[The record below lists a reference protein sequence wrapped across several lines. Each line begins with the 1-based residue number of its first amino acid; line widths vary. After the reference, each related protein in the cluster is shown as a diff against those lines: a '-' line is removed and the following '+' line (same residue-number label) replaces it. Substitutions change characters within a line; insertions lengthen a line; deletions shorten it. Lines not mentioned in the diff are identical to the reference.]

1 MLVNKMT
8 SMMIRND
15 KRGEQKQEES
25 NPIRIVGG
33 LESPSA
39 NIYYT
44 LSIINRVILD
54 PAGILP
60 SISVPKIAEYGVNR
74 TNTILSNPSNYRV
87 ALSRLAIPSG
97 LIPLFLYPTNPSY
110 YTITLT
116 YYNGITYNQYTR
128 NVTYVPSNVGDP
140 YGEFRP
146 VYHINEMIQYV
157 NVAFQQAY
165 NDAIADLGALVYL
178 PKERPYLTF
187 DSKTQLITMYC
198 EEEYLDFNTF
208 GIFMNTTLY
217 ENFFSSLY
225 AREAVSGSLTGFNG
239 YQILPQNLFLNL
251 DENVTLPGG
260 GASVNLY
267 KVIEEFSTT
276 ALFNALDR
284 IVVTSHRMPINSQL
298 LGTQVDSRA
307 KILFDYILPDLV
319 QSKTKYELDPTRLRW
334 TDLISHTALTSVD
347 LQFYLV
353 YNDGQIVPLYIQADQ
368 RIDATLLFV
377 PKGTFYQ

>member
-44 LSIINRVILD
+44 LSIINKVVLD

-110 YTITLT
+110 YTVTLT
-116 YYNGITYNQYTR
+116 YYDGVFYNQYTR

-165 NDAIADLGALVYL
+165 DDAIADLGALVYL

-198 EEEYLDFNTF
+198 EEEYLDFATF

-239 YQILPQNLFLNL
+239 YQIIPQNLFT
-251 DENVTLPGG
+251 NVDQNATLPGG
-260 GASVNLY
+260 AAPVDLY

-276 ALFNALDR
+276 ALFNQLDR
-284 IVVTSHRMPINSQL
+284 IVITSHRMPINSQL
-298 LGTQVDSRA
+298 LGTQLDERA
-307 KILFDYILPDLV
+307 KILFDFILKDLV
-319 QSKTKYELDPTRLRW
+319 QTKTKYELDPTRLRW
-334 TDLISHTALTSVD
+334 TDLISHTPMTSVD

-353 YNDGQIVPLYIQADQ
+353 YNDGQIVQLYIQADQ
-368 RIDATLLFV
+368 RIDASLLFV
-377 PKGTFYQ
+377 PKGSFYQ

>member
-44 LSIINRVILD
+44 LSIINRVVLD

-60 SISVPKIAEYGVNR
+60 SISVPKIAEYSVNR
-74 TNTILSNPSNYRV
+74 TNTILTNPYNYRV

-110 YTITLT
+110 YTVTLT
-116 YYNGITYNQYTR
+116 YYDGITYNQYTR
-128 NVTYVPSNVGDP
+128 NVTYVPSNVGDV
-140 YGEFRP
+140 YGQYRP

-165 NDAIADLGALVYL
+165 NDAKLALGATYA

-198 EEEYLDFNTF
+198 EEEYLDFSTY
-208 GIFMNTTLY
+208 GIFFNTTLY

-239 YQILPQNLFLNL
+239 YQVLPQNLFLNL
-251 DENVTLPGG
+251 DQNATLPGG
-260 GASVNLY
+260 ATPVDLY

-276 ALFNALDR
+276 ALFNQLDR
-284 IVVTSHRMPINSQL
+284 IVITSNRIPINSQL
-298 LGTQVDSRA
+298 LGTQVDQRA
-307 KILFDYILPDLV
+307 KILFDFILPDLV
-319 QSKTKYELDPTRLRW
+319 QNKTKYELDPTRLRW
-334 TDLISHTALTSVD
+334 TDLVSHTPLTSID

-353 YNDGQIVPLYIQADQ
+353 YNDGQIVPLYVQADQ
-368 RIDATLLFV
+368 RIDVTLLFV
-377 PKGTFYQ
+377 PKGSFYQ

>member
-1 MLVNKMT
+1 MLVNRLT
-8 SMMIRND
+8 NTIVRND

-44 LSIINRVILD
+44 LSIINKVVLD

-110 YTITLT
+110 YTVTLT
-116 YYNGITYNQYTR
+116 YYDGVFYNQYTR
-128 NVTYVPSNVGDP
+128 NVTYVPSNVGDV
-140 YGEFRP
+140 YGQYRP

-165 NDAIADLGALVYL
+165 DDAIADLGALVYL

-208 GIFMNTTLY
+208 GIFFNTTLY

-225 AREAVSGSLTGFNG
+225 AREAATGVLGNFNG
-239 YQILPQNLFLNL
+239 YQIIVQNLFT
-251 DENVTLPGG
+251 NVDQNATLPGG
-260 GASVNLY
+260 GAPVNLY

-276 ALFNALDR
+276 ALFNQLDR
-284 IVVTSHRMPINSQL
+284 IVVTTHRMPINSQL
-298 LGTQVDSRA
+298 LGTQLDERA
-307 KILFDYILPDLV
+307 KILFDFILKDLV
-319 QSKTKYELDPTRLRW
+319 QTKTKYELDPTRLRW
-334 TDLISHTALTSVD
+334 TDLISHTPMTSVD

-353 YNDGQIVPLYIQADQ
+353 YNDGQIVQLYIQADQ
-368 RIDATLLFV
+368 RIDASLLFV
-377 PKGTFYQ
+377 PKGSFYQ

>member
-1 MLVNKMT
+1 MLVNRLT
-8 SMMIRND
+8 STMIRND
-15 KRGEQKQEES
+15 KRGEQKKEES

-44 LSIINRVILD
+44 LSIINKVVLD

-60 SISVPKIAEYGVNR
+60 SISVPKIAEYSVNR
-74 TNTILSNPSNYRV
+74 TNTILTNPFNYRV

-97 LIPLFLYPTNPSY
+97 LIPLFLYPSNPSY
-110 YTITLT
+110 YTVTLT

-128 NVTYVPSNVGDP
+128 NVTYVPSNVGDV
-140 YGEFRP
+140 YSQYRP

-165 NDAIADLGALVYL
+165 NDAVADLGALVYL

-208 GIFMNTTLY
+208 GIFFNTTLY

-225 AREAVSGSLTGFNG
+225 AREAVSGILTGFNG
-239 YQILPQNLFLNL
+239 YQIIPQNLFTNL
-251 DENVTLPGG
+251 DQNATLPGG
-260 GASVNLY
+260 ATPVDLY

-276 ALFNALDR
+276 ALFNQLDR
-284 IVVTSHRMPINSQL
+284 IVITSNRIPINSQL

-307 KILFDYILPDLV
+307 KILFDFILPDLI

-334 TDLISHTALTSVD
+334 TDLVSHTDLTSID

-368 RIDATLLFV
+368 RIDASLLFV
-377 PKGTFYQ
+377 PKGSFYQ